1 MRHTL
6 SKPTRDGI
14 AKQADSQQSPQ
25 LQNALVECVDRFLLC
40 LPAEELEDRDRIYFS
55 IQEAHW
61 FYRDHLCEG
70 AGVSLPRLSLGAF
83 GSALISSCEL
93 LRSMFPSEGERTA
106 LYERWREY
114 CKKVPQIGCILLNA
128 ELTKAVLV
136 QSKGHWMFPRSKVN
150 QGEKWAECAYRV
162 AEDDLGVEASPILL
176 SDSPYLDYADP
187 ETNTFA
193 RFFIAKGVELP
204 PDAGSGLDG
213 VEWFP
218 LEELPGWSDRAPA
231 GSFYIVEPLV
241 AGLRKWCKEERRS
254 PATVPCVPPMPKVES
269 PSARDLPTSFSDA
282 PGKYRMDNVAPPMEA
297 AKGTWEA
304 HERIDGVAPP
314 KAGVTKVR
322 AGDTGRSPDAAEAE
336 PEREPQPEPVKSR
349 AQGFDTAKIL
359 EQVRRPWMNLDR
371 KMSTFA

>member
-1 MRHTL
+1 M
-6 SKPTRDGI
+6 
-14 AKQADSQQSPQ
+14 SPQ
-25 LQNALVECVDRFLLC
+25 LQDALVECVDRFLLC

-93 LRSMFPSEGERTA
+93 LRSMFQSEGERTA
-106 LYERWREY
+106 LYERWRDY
-114 CKKVPQIGCILLNA
+114 CRKVPQMGCILLNA
-128 ELTKAVLV
+128 ELTKALLV

-150 QGEKWAECAYRV
+150 EGEKWAECAYRV
-162 AEDDLGVEASPILL
+162 AEDELGVDASPVLL

-193 RFFIAKGVELP
+193 RFFLATGVELP

-218 LEELPGWSDRAPA
+218 LEELPGWTDRAPA
-231 GSFYIVEPLV
+231 GSFYIVEPLI
-241 AGLRKWCKEERRS
+241 AGLKKWCKEERRS
-254 PATVPCVPPMPKVES
+254 PTTVPCVPPMPKVES

-282 PGKYRMDNVAPPMEA
+282 PGKYR
-297 AKGTWEA
+297 
-304 HERIDGVAPP
+304 IDGAELPP
-314 KAGVTKVR
+314 PPPLGGPKDGWEVR
-322 AGDTGRSPDAAEAE
+322 LGDTARSHDAMPEAE
-336 PEREPQPEPVKSR
+336 PEREPQPDPVKPSV
-349 AQGFDTAKIL
+349 QGYDIGKIL
-359 EQVRRPWMNLDR
+359 EQVRRPWMNLER
-371 KMSTFA
+371 KMSAYA

>member
-1 MRHTL
+1 LSIDVLPMRHTL

-14 AKQADSQQSPQ
+14 AKQADSQMSPQ
-25 LQNALVECVDRFLLC
+25 LQDALVECVDRFLLC

-150 QGEKWAECAYRV
+150 EGEKWAECAFRV
-162 AEDDLGVEASPILL
+162 AEDDLGVDASPILL

-193 RFFIAKGVELP
+193 RFFIATGVELP
-204 PDAGSGLDG
+204 ADAGSGLDG

-218 LEELPGWSDRAPA
+218 LEDLPGWSDRASA

-241 AGLRKWCKEERRS
+241 AGLKKWCREERRA
-254 PATVPCVPPMPKVES
+254 PTTVPCVPPMPKVES
-269 PSARDLPTSFSDA
+269 PSARDLPVSFSDA
-282 PGKYRMDNVAPPMEA
+282 PGKYRMVGEESPMGT
-297 AKGTWEA
+297 AKAGGWEA
-304 HERIDGVAPP
+304 TERIDGAAPP
-314 KAGVTKVR
+314 KA
-322 AGDTGRSPDAAEAE
+322 SPDAMPEAE
-336 PEREPQPEPVKSR
+336 PEREPQPEPVKSSVH
-349 AQGFDTAKIL
+349 GFDISKIL
-359 EQVRRPWMNLDR
+359 EQVRRPWTNLDR
-371 KMSTFA
+371 KMSAY